1 MLAAA
6 APVLEENEKVSL
18 IFLVLPRVALNVLE
32 DTDRVGEGLRKMPLR
47 DHYIQYLIR
56 GLHKENNRADE
67 KRKITEQMRPS
78 PPSSTQAVEEVNEG
92 SGKRV
97 SRHREE
103 SMFASIQSISRKF
116 SS

>member
-1 MLAAA
+1 MVLAAA

-56 GLHKENNRADE
+56 GLYKEIDRVDE
-67 KRKITEQMRPS
+67 KR
-78 PPSSTQAVEEVNEG
+78 
-92 SGKRV
+92 
-97 SRHREE
+97 
-103 SMFASIQSISRKF
+103 
-116 SS
+116 